1 MSAGWALSKTAR
13 GFREARGTKDMSVD
27 SISATSAASVDPS
40 LAGQARIDPLRLQI
54 ATSIKQAASTTGAS
68 FEYLL
73 ATAKMESNFNPKA
86 AASTS
91 SARGLYQFID
101 QTWLG
106 TVKEAGSQ
114 LGYGKYADAISK
126 SSSGTY
132 YINDPSMR
140 TSIMKLRDDPE
151 AASSMAAVLTQSNS
165 FKLTGKIG
173 RRPTDSEL
181 YMAHFMGVGGAAKLI
196 SNAEDNPNASAARL
210 FPNAAAANH
219 SIFYEKGT
227 GRARSVS
234 EVYSVLTTRYTAAA
248 NARDTRTAFAAL
260 GGTPRSTA
268 VASATAPATTAAP
281 MDSANF
287 VSLIPDSR
295 GVTPVRATTG
305 TELRTASLPQQ
316 EPMFRTL
323 FQAGDRT
330 QPISPAVQELWNNSP
345 PRANVASVAGTTPEV
360 RAPGRLDL
368 FSDRDGTFSS

>member
-1 MSAGWALSKTAR
+1 
-13 GFREARGTKDMSVD
+13 MSVD
-27 SISATSAASVDPS
+27 SISATTAAAAVDPS
-40 LAGQARIDPLRLQI
+40 QAGQLRMDPSRLRI
-54 ATSIKQAASTTGAS
+54 ASSIREASNSTGAS
-68 FEYLL
+68 FEYML

-86 AASTS
+86 SASTS

-132 YINDPSMR
+132 YVNDPSMR
-140 TSIMKLRDDPE
+140 DSVMQLRNDPD

-173 RRPTDSEL
+173 RRPSDSEL
-181 YMAHFMGVGGAAKLI
+181 YMAHFMGVGGAGKLI

-210 FPNAAAANH
+210 FPNAAAANR

-234 EVYSVLTTRYTAAA
+234 EVYSVLTSRYNAAA
-248 NARDTRTAFAAL
+248 NAKDTRTAFAAL
-260 GGTPRSTA
+260 GGAPKTMAFAAAAAPQAT
-268 VASATAPATTAAP
+268 SAAPATSTAA
-281 MDSANF
+281 MDSKSF
-287 VSLIPDSR
+287 LSMIPDTR
-295 GVTPVRATTG
+295 AVTPAKATAG
-305 TELRTASLPQQ
+305 AELKTASLPQQ
-316 EPMFRTL
+316 EPVFRTL
-323 FQAGDRT
+323 FHAGDRP
-330 QPISPAVQELWNNSP
+330 QPISPAVQELWGRTASQP
-345 PRANVASVAGTTPEV
+345 KVAQAAATVPEV
-360 RAPGRLDL
+360 RPPGRLDL

>member
-1 MSAGWALSKTAR
+1 
-13 GFREARGTKDMSVD
+13 MSVD
-27 SISATSAASVDPS
+27 SIGATTAAAAVDPS
-40 LAGQARIDPLRLQI
+40 QAGQLRMDPSRLRI
-54 ATSIKQAASTTGAS
+54 ATSIREASNNTGAS
-68 FEYLL
+68 FEYML

-86 AASTS
+86 SASTS

-132 YINDPSMR
+132 YVNDPSMR
-140 TSIMKLRDDPE
+140 DSISKLRDDPD

-173 RRPTDSEL
+173 RRPNDSEL

-210 FPNAAAANH
+210 FPNAAAANR

-234 EVYSVLTTRYTAAA
+234 EVYSVLTSRYNAAA
-248 NARDTRTAFAAL
+248 NAKDTRTAYAAL
-260 GGTPRSTA
+260 GGAPKTMA
-268 VASATAPATTAAP
+268 FAAATAPQATSATPATSTTSAAAMDSASFLSIVPDARAVTPARATTAAE
-281 MDSANF
+281 M
-287 VSLIPDSR
+287 
-295 GVTPVRATTG
+295 
-305 TELRTASLPQQ
+305 RTASLPQQ
-316 EPMFRTL
+316 DPMFRTL
-323 FQAGDRT
+323 FHAGDRP
-330 QPISPAVQELWNNSP
+330 QPISPAVQELWGGTASQSK
-345 PRANVASVAGTTPEV
+345 VAQAATTVPEV
-360 RAPGRLDL
+360 RPPGRLDL
-368 FSDRDGTFSS
+368 FSDRNGTFSS